1 MLRLAVSIGTLEI
14 GGAETFVIN
23 LLKNIDYAR
32 ISVLLLVL
40 GRRTGSSLE
49 KEADRLPIEVR
60 YISKKEGFSPRAV
73 LRIWQ
78 ALKEFKPDILHGNI
92 GGLIYFL
99 PFLYFHKIK
108 AIYTAHTLP
117 EREFG
122 FLKRFFIKKLIK
134 NGKIIPVGIS
144 PEIKESLEKIYEIKK
159 IPMIANGIE
168 VEKFKHKRSFRS
180 EMVLGSVGRF
190 EPVKNHRTIIN
201 VFLTLKASFPKLK
214 LRLVGGG
221 SLFDKYKNSYQERE
235 DIVFVGMSEHVPEE
249 LKKIDIFFIPSFYEG
264 LPLAVLEAMAS
275 GCVIV
280 GSNVGGLRG
289 LVENGINGY
298 LLQDCTD
305 VEGFSNLIAG
315 LLQDPELLEM
325 ISLNNTRKA
334 ENYNLKETAQ
344 KYQELYISEAG
355 NVKRRI

>member
-1 MLRLAVSIGTLEI
+1 MLRLAVSRNAGNRRR
-14 GGAETFVIN
+14 GN
-23 LLKNIDYAR
+23 LRHQSPENIDYAR

-134 NGKIIPVGIS
+134 NGKIIPAGIS
-144 PEIKESLEKIYEIKK
+144 PEIRKLGKIYEIKN
-159 IPMIANGIE
+159 IPMIANGTKWKNSNISG
-168 VEKFKHKRSFRS
+168 VS
-180 EMVLGSVGRF
+180 EAKWSWEAWEDLSRQ
-190 EPVKNHRTIIN
+190 NHRTIIN
-201 VFLTLKASFPKLK
+201 VF
-214 LRLVGGG
+214 
-221 SLFDKYKNSYQERE
+221 
-235 DIVFVGMSEHVPEE
+235 
-249 LKKIDIFFIPSFYEG
+249 
-264 LPLAVLEAMAS
+264 
-275 GCVIV
+275 
-280 GSNVGGLRG
+280 
-289 LVENGINGY
+289 
-298 LLQDCTD
+298 
-305 VEGFSNLIAG
+305 
-315 LLQDPELLEM
+315 
-325 ISLNNTRKA
+325 
-334 ENYNLKETAQ
+334 
-344 KYQELYISEAG
+344 
-355 NVKRRI
+355 